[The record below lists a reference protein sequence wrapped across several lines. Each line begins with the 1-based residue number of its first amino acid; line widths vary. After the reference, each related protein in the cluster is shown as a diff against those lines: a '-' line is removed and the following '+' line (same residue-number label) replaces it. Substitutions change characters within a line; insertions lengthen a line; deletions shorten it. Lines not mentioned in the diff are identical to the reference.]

1 MGRTRVRRMLI
12 ASSTLLLLVGCR
24 DVASEV
30 APEYEPGTV
39 KPIKGSDLDLSR
51 VTLTEDAAR
60 RIGLET
66 TPVEAEDR
74 GGRLIVPASAIW
86 IDEHGDAWV
95 YTNPEP
101 LVFVRA
107 QVEVARYV
115 GDTAAVLSDGPEP
128 GTEVASVGVP
138 ELIGTEFGV

>member
-1 MGRTRVRRMLI
+1 MRRSRIGSTLI
-12 ASSTLLLLVGCR
+12 ACFTLLLLAGCR

-30 APEYEPGTV
+30 TPEYEPGTV
-39 KPIKGSDLDLSR
+39 ETIEGSDLSR
-51 VTLTEDAAR
+51 VILEPDAAR
-60 RIGLET
+60 RIGLQTAE
-66 TPVEAEDR
+66 VEAD
-74 GGRLIVPASAIW
+74 GRRLVVPQSAIW

-115 GDTAAVLSDGPEP
+115 GRTEAVLSQGPEP
-128 GTEVASVGVP
+128 GTTVASVGVP

>member
-1 MGRTRVRRMLI
+1 MRRRRTRNTLI
-12 ASSTLLLLVGCR
+12 ACSTLLLLAGCR

-39 KPIKGSDLDLSR
+39 EPVEGSDLSR
-51 VTLTEDAAR
+51 VVLTEDAAR

-66 TPVEAEDR
+66 AEVEAE
-74 GGRLIVPASAIW
+74 GRRLVVPQSAIW
-86 IDEHGDAWV
+86 IDEHGDVWV

-107 QVEVARYV
+107 QVEVATYV
-115 GDTAAVLSDGPEP
+115 GRTEAVLADGPEP
-128 GTEVASVGVP
+128 GTAVASVGVA

>member
-1 MGRTRVRRMLI
+1 
-12 ASSTLLLLVGCR
+12 
-24 DVASEV
+24 VASEV

-39 KPIKGSDLDLSR
+39 EAIEGSDLSR
-51 VTLTEDAAR
+51 VILEPDAAR
-60 RIGLET
+60 RIGLQTAE
-66 TPVEAEDR
+66 VEAE
-74 GGRLIVPASAIW
+74 GQRLVVPQSAVW

-115 GDTAAVLSDGPEP
+115 GRTEAVLSDGPRP
-128 GTEVASVGVP
+128 GTTVASVGVP

>member
-1 MGRTRVRRMLI
+1 MRRTRTRNTLI
-12 ASSTLLLLVGCR
+12 ACSTLLLLAGCR

-39 KPIKGSDLDLSR
+39 EEIKGSDLSR
-51 VTLTEDAAR
+51 VVLTEDAAR

-66 TPVEAEDR
+66 TEVEAEDG
-74 GGRLIVPASAIW
+74 GGRLVVPASAIW

-107 QVEVARYV
+107 QVEVAKYI
-115 GDTAAVLSDGPEP
+115 GNTAAVLSDGPEP
-128 GTEVASVGVP
+128 GTEVASVGVA